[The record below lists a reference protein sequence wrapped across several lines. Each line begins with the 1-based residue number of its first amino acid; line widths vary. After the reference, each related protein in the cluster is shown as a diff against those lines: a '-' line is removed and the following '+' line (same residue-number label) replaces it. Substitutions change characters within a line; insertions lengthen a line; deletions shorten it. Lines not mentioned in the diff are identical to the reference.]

1 VAAFRLTRLAFPLPA
16 LLTSVNQIG
25 FDAYNLIVGALSI
38 KPSGGG
44 SGSILLWAVGAR
56 PGPDGAQQVD
66 PHTTLAF
73 PLAGGY
79 QHDSLLL
86 QAENATLTFS
96 FGPVPVQ
103 RLVVRAQLSKSLVA
117 QPGADIYGEVNC
129 PDVPFYGPLLPTLRL
144 CNNQDKLISNGT
156 FVTSAYGSPG
166 TANQRPPGLGV
177 TGVTLQR
184 PTAAA
189 AGSAVATLVLAR
201 GAHYPAA
208 RHLVSIVLTDAAT
221 GAPVGLNYSANL
233 KDIANG
239 HGDIQ
244 RAQLTI
250 PAGTSLPAKI
260 RAYVVADVFPL
271 GQFGV

>member
-25 FDAYNLIVGALSI
+25 FDAYNLIVGALAI
-38 KPSGGG
+38 KPTGGG

-86 QAENATLTFS
+86 QAQNATLTFS

-103 RLVVRAQLSKSLVA
+103 RLVVRARLSRSLVA
-117 QPGADIYGEVNC
+117 LPGADIYGEVSC

-144 CNNQDKLISNGT
+144 CNSQGKLISNGT
-156 FVTSAYGSPG
+156 FVTSAYRSRG

-177 TGVTLQR
+177 AGVTLQR
-184 PTAAA
+184 PTAAT
-189 AGSAVATLVLAR
+189 AGSAVATLALAR
-201 GAHYPAA
+201 GARYPASN
-208 RHLVSIVLTDAAT
+208 HLVSIVLTDADT
-221 GAPVGLNYSANL
+221 GSPVGLNYSANL
-233 KDIANG
+233 KNVADG
-239 HGDIQ
+239 HGNIQ
-244 RAQLTI
+244 RAELTI
-250 PAGTSLPAKI
+250 PAGTALPAKI

-271 GQFGV
+271 AQYAL